1 MSSPLDPTS
10 SALTPQQSA
19 VDELIALLI
28 ARLKKTLEDEVK
40 VVSEKVV
47 EEVKKVEVVDVK
59 RCCPLSWAHW
69 LLAWIRRFPSYTSSA
84 PPPSAP

>member
-40 VVSEKVV
+40 VVEEKVV
-47 EEVKKVEVVDVK
+47 EEIKKVDVVEVK
-59 RCCPLSWAHW
+59 RCCSPSWGQW
-69 LLAWIRRFPSYTSSA
+69 LLAWFRRFLSYTSSA
-84 PPPSAP
+84 PQ

>member
-1 MSSPLDPTS
+1 MSDAPAP
-10 SALTPQQSA
+10 TPQQSA

-40 VVSEKVV
+40 VVEEKVV
-47 EEVKKVEVVDVK
+47 EKVKEVEVVAVK
-59 RCCPLSWAHW
+59 RCCPLSWGRW
-69 LLAWIRRFPSYTSSA
+69 LLAWIPRFPSYTSSA

>member
-28 ARLKKTLEDEVK
+28 VRLKKTLEDEVK
-40 VVSEKVV
+40 VVEEKVV
-47 EEVKKVEVVDVK
+47 EKVKEVEVVAVK
-59 RCCPLSWAHW
+59 RWCPSWA
-69 LLAWIRRFPSYTSSA
+69 R
-84 PPPSAP
+84 